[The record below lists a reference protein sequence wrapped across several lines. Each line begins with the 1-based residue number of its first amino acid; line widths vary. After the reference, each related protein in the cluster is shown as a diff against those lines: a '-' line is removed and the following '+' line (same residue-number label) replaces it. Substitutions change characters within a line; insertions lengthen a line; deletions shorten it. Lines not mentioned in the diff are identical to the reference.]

1 MTTATLTTR
10 DGQRFV
16 GIESTA
22 QPAALDAIVKAC
34 CAGADWR
41 KASIAL
47 DAEPVG
53 DVAAML
59 VGFEIEWSVGCG

>member
-41 KASIAL
+41 KATIAL

-59 VGFEIEWSVGCG
+59 VGFEIEWSVGCE

>member
-16 GIESTA
+16 GVESPST
-22 QPAALDAIVKAC
+22 PAALDAIVKAC
-34 CAGADWR
+34 AVDADWR
-41 KASIAL
+41 KATIAL

-59 VGFEIEWSVGCG
+59 VGFEIEWRVK